1 MFFLKLF
8 TDLRTGNHTA
18 GGVVAQTGAV
28 SEVDTIVWT
37 EELLNTWDQNS
48 FTEKPDEAEDT
59 GPINTGLNPI
69 SEEARD
75 VDGEGLKPNQE
86 HERRVSGSYLSSG
99 VTEFTTLLG
108 QHSQEITKNTIEQ
121 RRQGAIVRRLNNIV
135 QKLAENNRELVKENR
150 ILFEQVSKHIQIVQ
164 VMREEQNAH
173 FKSLTDVIF
182 KLNRVLQLKTST
194 KLSVAG
200 PSK

>member
-18 GGVVAQTGAV
+18 GGDVAQTGAV

-59 GPINTGLNPI
+59 GPINTGLNLI
-69 SEEARD
+69 SEEVRD

-86 HERRVSGSYLSSG
+86 HERRGTLTFLAVLLSSEHCW
-99 VTEFTTLLG
+99 VSIHKRSPKIQL
-108 QHSQEITKNTIEQ
+108 SSVDK
-121 RRQGAIVRRLNNIV
+121 V
-135 QKLAENNRELVKENR
+135 
-150 ILFEQVSKHIQIVQ
+150 ILCV
-164 VMREEQNAH
+164 
-173 FKSLTDVIF
+173 D
-182 KLNRVLQLKTST
+182 
-194 KLSVAG
+194 
-200 PSK
+200 